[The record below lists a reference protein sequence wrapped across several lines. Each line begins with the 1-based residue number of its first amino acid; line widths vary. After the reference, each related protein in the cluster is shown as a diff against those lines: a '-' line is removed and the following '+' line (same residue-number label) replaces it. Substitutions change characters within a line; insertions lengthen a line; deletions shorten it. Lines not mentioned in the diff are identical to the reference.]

1 MRNDFESNYLMH
13 YQRPGAHW
21 GIMNGPPYPLGSEQL
36 SAEQKRKAK
45 GKFSI
50 SKMMKDHKRKKQRK
64 AALKKAQAVRKAKS
78 EEKKKEEEFAKKK
91 QEILRSGDPKE
102 ILKYRKQLTDVEIQS
117 AKNRIANEN
126 ELKKMVKAS
135 EKTGMD
141 KIDKMMKTVGQVTDW
156 AETGMKAYDKT
167 AEIYNM
173 WFAQN
178 ESEKWPRRGK

>member
-1 MRNDFESNYLMH
+1 MRNDFETNYLMH
-13 YQRPGAHW
+13 H
-21 GIMNGPPYPLGSEQL
+21 GILGQKHGVQNGPPYPLDPNDHSASE
-36 SAEQKRKAK
+36 RKAGWRK
-45 GKFSI
+45 SLKSAI
-50 SKMMKDHKRKKQRK
+50 KDHKRKKQRK
-64 AALKKAQAVRKAKS
+64 KALEKAQAVRKAKA
-78 EEKKKEEEFAKKK
+78 EEKRKEEEFAKKK

-117 AKNRIANEN
+117 AKNRISNEN

-141 KIDKMMKTVGQVTDW
+141 KIDKMMKTVGTVTDW

-173 WFAQN
+173 FIAQN
-178 ESEKWPRRGK
+178 EREKWPRRGK